1 MARIGLAL
9 SGGGFRASLYH
20 IGVIRYLRDAGILPR
35 ITHITSVSGGSVFG
49 AHLVLNW
56 DRYCGSDS
64 EFQEASQELL
74 KFFQMD
80 VRNRILRRFP
90 LASAANILRRLTR
103 NRPMRQYTRA
113 GLLEQH
119 YEKHLYG
126 DIGLFQLPDHP
137 RLHMLATNLSEGC
150 LCSFYQGGLLLQ
162 QRVPGRLDSF
172 EHVEV
177 GLATV
182 PMAVAASSAFPG
194 FFPPLELH
202 GKDVGA
208 SAGEFNRQSFTDG
221 GIYDNLGLRMF
232 RCMEQAWSKDVP
244 PLTRYDLIDADSIA
258 AALQSAATLPEDSP
272 LRRLSELVNNVQLS
286 IGAGT
291 LRTPAESDT
300 ELLVRKLSE
309 VMQSGC
315 LYRDALFDSVELP
328 DSQAESLLQFIRQ
341 TEREP
346 EISDRT
352 WLNRQIIEASLRQVV
367 GKPCIRP
374 REDGFEQIFVS
385 NAGAKFK
392 VTSDGRATG
401 LIRTGMRATDILM
414 DRVNQLELESFQT
427 SKGVVFFQIDDVVSH
442 DDDPHAPHPEIQR
455 RAALIRTDMDRFTD
469 LEISSLIQHGFCVA
483 RRTLINQNLIDDPKT
498 QTTKPWNPLAKATAL
513 GVEPANDLA
522 TVDGALETARILQRS
537 ASRKIWGT
545 IFSFKDWPTY
555 VWIPILLVV
564 TLAVPITLYQSN
576 KHSKRQSTVLTAVS
590 ATSPLYRRILNSLE
604 NDPVTD
610 LPESDFEVVESLEPM
625 DLTGFEVLSDDRIF
639 DLRAW
644 SKHSNSETFGI
655 HMISRVRIRRTE
667 ESGDSPH
674 FRIQSTTQDETL
686 QLACTTPGLNP
697 IFRRQDVGNGLYVW
711 ELDLD
716 LSDVPIGGDTVATL
730 EAFVPTNLAG
740 SGDKTGRFQFTV
752 YAQTSVIR
760 IWMLMPES
768 ERFDNIQLGG
778 HPLDKPGEARVVLPT
793 SAAELPVGSIATFQL
808 INPDPGYRYYCQWQ
822 WQSELLDP

>member
-1 MARIGLAL
+1 MSRIGLAL

-20 IGVIRYLRDAGILPR
+20 LGVIRYLRDAGILPT
-35 ITHITSVSGGSVFG
+35 ITHITAVSGGSVFG

-56 DRYCGSDS
+56 DKYCGTDS

-74 KFFQMD
+74 KFFQLD
-80 VRNRILRRFP
+80 VRNRIVRRFP
-90 LASAANILRRLTR
+90 LASAANILRRMTR
-103 NRPMRQYTRA
+103 RRPKRQYTRA

-208 SAGEFNRQSFTDG
+208 SAGEFDRQSFTDG

-244 PLTRYDLIDADSIA
+244 PLTRYDLLDAEAIA
-258 AALQSAATLPEDSP
+258 AALATAATLPEDSP
-272 LRRLSELVNNVQLS
+272 LRRLSELVDGVQLS
-286 IGAGT
+286 VGAGS

-309 VMQSGC
+309 IMQTGR

-328 DSQAESLLQFIRQ
+328 DSQAESLHQFIRQ
-341 TEREP
+341 SEREP
-346 EISDRT
+346 EIGDRT

-374 REDGFEQIFVS
+374 REDGYEQIFVS

-414 DRVNQLELESFQT
+414 DRVNQLELESFQNA
-427 SKGVVFFQIDDVVSH
+427 KGVLFFQIDDIVTQ
-442 DDDPHAPHPEIQR
+442 DDDPLAPHPEIQR
-455 RAALIRTDMDRFTD
+455 RASLIRTDMDRFTD

-483 RRTLINQNLIDDPKT
+483 RRTLISNDLVDDPQA
-498 QTTKPWNPLAKATAL
+498 QTTQPWDPLATATAP

-522 TVDGALETARILQRS
+522 STERALETARILQRS

-545 IFSFKDWPTY
+545 LFSLRDWPTY
-555 VWIPILLVV
+555 VWVPLILTILMVIPIILYRSSKVAQRQ
-564 TLAVPITLYQSN
+564 TAVLS
-576 KHSKRQSTVLTAVS
+576 AVS
-590 ATSPLYRRILNSLE
+590 ATSPLYRRILTSLE
-604 NDPVTD
+604 TAPISNLETA
-610 LPESDFEVVESLEPM
+610 EYEVVQQIEPM
-625 DLTGFEVLSDDRIF
+625 DLTGFEILSDDRIF

-644 SKHSNSETFGI
+644 SRDSRPDEFGI
-655 HMISRVRIRRTE
+655 FEVTRVRIRRTE
-667 ESGDSPH
+667 EGIDNTH
-674 FRIQSTTQDETL
+674 FRVQTVTRDENL
-686 QLACTTPGLNP
+686 QLVCKTAGVRPR
-697 IFRRQDVGNGLYVW
+697 FRRQELGNGEYLW
-711 ELDLD
+711 EMDLD
-716 LSDVPIGGDTVATL
+716 LSDVPIGGDTIATF
-730 EAFVPTNLAG
+730 EALVKSNLAG
-740 SGDKTGRFQFTV
+740 SANNTGRFQFTV
-752 YAQTSVIR
+752 FAETSVIR
-760 IWMLMPES
+760 IWMLMPEGEEFS
-768 ERFDNIQLGG
+768 NIQLGG
-778 HPLDKPGEARVVLPT
+778 YPLGKPEEARIVLPT
-793 SAAELPVGSIATFQL
+793 SSAELPVGSIATFQL
-808 INPDPGYRYYCQWQ
+808 INPDPGYRYYCQWS
-822 WQSELLDP
+822 WNLDMTD